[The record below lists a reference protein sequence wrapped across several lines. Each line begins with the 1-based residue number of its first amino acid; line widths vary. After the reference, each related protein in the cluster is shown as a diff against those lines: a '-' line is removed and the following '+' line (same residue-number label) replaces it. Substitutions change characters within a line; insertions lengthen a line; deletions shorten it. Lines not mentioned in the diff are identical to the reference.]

1 MANNA
6 KETRLFPRVRYTSPI
21 RLQIRGT
28 NRFCRTIG
36 ENVSET
42 GICFV
47 NDGFIAPSTPVMF
60 ELEVLSRVLTP
71 IGKIVWTSPFLHSDR
86 YRLGTEF
93 VEFEGADKKFL
104 SDYVRLNT
112 LTV

>member
-1 MANNA
+1 MENHA
-6 KETRLFPRVRYTSPI
+6 KESRRFPRIRYTSPI

-28 NRFCRTIG
+28 NRFCRTVG

-42 GICFV
+42 GMSFV
-47 NDGFIAPSTPVMF
+47 NDGFIAPSTPVML
-60 ELEVLSRVLTP
+60 ELEVLSRVLHP

-93 VEFEGADKKFL
+93 VEFDASDRKFL
-104 SDYVRLNT
+104 SDYINLNT
-112 LTV
+112 QKV